1 MYKITDLFKSIKQN
15 SASDLHLCVGIPP
28 MMRVNSELKEIG
40 ESVLTEKAI
49 LTMVKEVL
57 PKEKVGLIDEDGK
70 TRDMRDMDLGI
81 EIDGVGRFRMNVY
94 HDKNGLAAAFRFIQN
109 EIKSLKELGLPP
121 IVETILNVPSG
132 LVLVT
137 GVTGSGKSTTLAS
150 IIEKINSETRRHII
164 TVEDPIEFVHKHKKC
179 IVNQRE
185 LGAHTGSFSESLRS
199 ALREDPD
206 VILVGEMRD
215 LETISMTI
223 TAAETGHL
231 VFSTLHTRGAPQT
244 VDRMIDVF
252 PPHQQSQI
260 RLQLADVLVMTI
272 SQLLLPSAD
281 GKRMHLASEIM
292 VGNSSVKSL
301 IREQRAHQILSAIQT
316 GGNVGMQTMDMSLKA
331 LVAAGKISKETALQW
346 MESKPKGA

>member
-1 MYKITDLFKSIKQN
+1 MYKITELFKLIKQN
-15 SASDLHLCVGIPP
+15 EASDLHLCVGIPP

-40 ESVLTEKAI
+40 ESVLTENAI
-49 LTMVKEVL
+49 LSMIKEVL
-57 PKEKVGLIDEDGK
+57 PKEKAGLIDEGGK
-70 TRDMRDMDLGI
+70 TREMKDMDLGI
-81 EIDGVGRFRMNVY
+81 EINGIGRFRMNIY
-94 HDKNGLAAAFRFIQN
+94 RDRNGQAAAFRFIQN

-121 IVETILNVPSG
+121 LVETILNGPSG

-252 PPHQQSQI
+252 PPHQQSQV

-316 GGNVGMQTMDMSLKA
+316 GGSVGMQTMDMSLKA